1 MRKNT
6 ICFLFFLA
14 IIMPSKSQQN
24 SNNLKIHGGAEIP
37 VGFFSEGY
45 STGWGIYATDYLEVS
60 KGGSILL
67 NAGITGWKAEI
78 GQGIKANLLL
88 LRIGYRIFA
97 TEGLYFQ
104 ADAAGLGLYLDD
116 YNNGT
121 QFTYAGGTGYLFKG
135 KNNGGFD
142 ISSKINRISGR
153 SWISLNLG
161 YQFKL

>member
-1 MRKNT
+1 MKYC
-6 ICFLFFLA
+6 ILIIAVFLTCIVNA
-14 IIMPSKSQQN
+14 QQ
-24 SNNLKIHGGAEIP
+24 NNLKIHGGAEIP

-60 KGGSILL
+60 KGGSILF

-88 LRIGYRIFA
+88 LRIGYRLFA

-104 ADAAGLGLYLDD
+104 ADAAGAGFYLDD

-121 QFTYAGGTGYLFKG
+121 RFTYAGGAGYLFKG

-153 SWISLNLG
+153 TWISLNFG